1 MSKSFISILGTNNY
15 LECLHSFNGFISQR
29 PVKYVQE
36 DLIKFFCKDFDEH
49 SEIRIFLTKEAKE
62 KNWLNDGHRNKNNN
76 VLHNK
81 GLEDRLT
88 ELNIKAKIKA
98 IDINEGFTEK
108 EIWDNFQKIYDT
120 ISENEEVIVDITHS
134 FRSLPMLLITLLNY
148 AKQLKKIKVLGI
160 YYAAFESLGTI
171 QEVSKKEPEERIVPI
186 LDLTSFSTLQDW
198 TNATFDFINNGNIQ
212 KLQNLIKQLNI
223 KINSN
228 IPSEKHLPDT
238 VIKKL
243 NKLVHNI
250 ALCRGKE
257 LLDFDY
263 DDLKNNVLSL
273 KSKVTLPAFEY
284 LIEEIENKIKSF
296 NNEVSD
302 LILTIIQWCIEH
314 NLFQQAITIL
324 QEFTITLVLKDVNKE
339 FSDKTFRTLVSQAF
353 SIKASN
359 IGKEEWKEPAK
370 NYQAEIENLLNN
382 YYVIELYSHFNSL
395 TSIRNDVNHSGFLCG
410 ASTTESIKCRL
421 KNIIESYQK
430 ILANNA
436 HQSL

>member
-160 YYAAFESLGTI
+160 YYAAFESLGSI

-198 TNATFDFINNGNIQ
+198 TNVTFDFINNANVNQI
-212 KLQNLIKQLNI
+212 KKLIKQSD
-223 KINSN
+223 KNSPN
-228 IPSEKHLPDT
+228 NDPKTKFSTSAVVRELDILISD
-238 VIKKL
+238 IS
-243 NKLVHNI
+243 
-250 ALCRGKE
+250 LCRGKE
-257 LLDFDY
+257 LSRFNFIGLKNKLKE
-263 DDLKNNVLSL
+263 LKNNQEI
-273 KSKVTLPAFEY
+273 PAAFIY
-284 LIEEIENKIKSF
+284 LLDVIEEKISKFENDPSKLLKT
-296 NNEVSD
+296 
-302 LILTIIQWCIEH
+302 LTDWCIQH
-314 NLFQQAITIL
+314 NLFQQAITLL
-324 QEFTITLVLKDVNKE
+324 QEFTITFVLTELKLNISNKTNRELVA
-339 FSDKTFRTLVSQAF
+339 QAF
-353 SIKASN
+353 KIKSQN
-359 IGKEEWKEPAK
+359 IPIDEWSKHAFEHQDIVK
-370 NYQAEIENLLNN
+370 NILKFYLFENQELLRTF
-382 YYVIELYSHFNSL
+382 EKLSD
-395 TSIRNDVNHSGFLCG
+395 IRNDVNHAGFLEG
-410 ASTTESIKCRL
+410 AKSVESIKDRL
-421 KNIIESYQK
+421 SEIQK
-430 ILANNA
+430 FYYKFI
-436 HQSL
+436 

>member
-198 TNATFDFINNGNIQ
+198 TNATFDFINNANVNQI
-212 KLQNLIKQLNI
+212 KKLIKQSDKNSP
-223 KINSN
+223 INDPKTKFF
-228 IPSEKHLPDT
+228 PSAVVRELD
-238 VIKKL
+238 IL
-243 NKLVHNI
+243 I
-250 ALCRGKE
+250 SDISLCRGKE
-257 LLDFDY
+257 LSRFNFIGLKNKLKE
-263 DDLKNNVLSL
+263 LKNNQEI
-273 KSKVTLPAFEY
+273 PAAFIY
-284 LIEEIENKIKSF
+284 LLDVIEEKISKFENDPSKLLKT
-296 NNEVSD
+296 
-302 LILTIIQWCIEH
+302 LTDWCIQH
-314 NLFQQAITIL
+314 NLFQQAITLL
-324 QEFTITLVLKDVNKE
+324 QEFTITFVLTELKLNISNKTNRELVA
-339 FSDKTFRTLVSQAF
+339 QAF
-353 SIKASN
+353 KIKSQN
-359 IGKEEWKEPAK
+359 IPIDEWSKHAFEHQDIVK
-370 NYQAEIENLLNN
+370 NILKFYLFENQELLRTF
-382 YYVIELYSHFNSL
+382 EKLSD
-395 TSIRNDVNHSGFLCG
+395 IRNDVNHAGFLEG
-410 ASTTESIKCRL
+410 AKSVESIKDRL
-421 KNIIESYQK
+421 SEIQK
-430 ILANNA
+430 FYYKFI
-436 HQSL
+436 

>member
-120 ISENEEVIVDITHS
+120 ISENEEVIIDITHS

-198 TNATFDFINNGNIQ
+198 TNVTFDFINNANVNQI
-212 KLQNLIKQLNI
+212 KKLIKQSDKNSP
-223 KINSN
+223 INDPKTKFF
-228 IPSEKHLPDT
+228 PSAVVRELD
-238 VIKKL
+238 IL
-243 NKLVHNI
+243 I
-250 ALCRGKE
+250 SDISLCRGKE
-257 LLDFDY
+257 LSRFNFIGLKNKLKE
-263 DDLKNNVLSL
+263 LKNNQEI
-273 KSKVTLPAFEY
+273 PAAFIY
-284 LIEEIENKIKSF
+284 LLDVIEEKISKFENDPSKLLKT
-296 NNEVSD
+296 
-302 LILTIIQWCIEH
+302 LTDWCIQH
-314 NLFQQAITIL
+314 NLFQQAITLL
-324 QEFTITLVLKDVNKE
+324 QEFTITFVLTELKLNISNKTNRELVA
-339 FSDKTFRTLVSQAF
+339 QAF
-353 SIKASN
+353 KIKSQN
-359 IGKEEWKEPAK
+359 IPIDEWSKHAFEHQDIVK
-370 NYQAEIENLLNN
+370 NILKFYLFENQELLRTF
-382 YYVIELYSHFNSL
+382 EKLSD
-395 TSIRNDVNHSGFLCG
+395 IRNDVNHAGFLEG
-410 ASTTESIKCRL
+410 AKSVESIKDRL
-421 KNIIESYQK
+421 SEIQK
-430 ILANNA
+430 FYYKFI
-436 HQSL
+436 